1 MGIKGYIAAV
11 LFAGGGCFAQSDSL
25 SDPYT
30 EKFPDKISTQL
41 FTLNTYNNFTINYKN
56 EGLTVDLAPNRKTTL
71 GVAVQY
77 DILFFSVGFAPRFF
91 VDNRDN
97 KDSKMT
103 SFSLSMFPV
112 QWVQYFDYIYQ
123 KGMTLQTDGGNI
135 YLSTMKSMKL
145 GGSTS
150 YVFNKHYSVNA
161 LSFQSERQLK
171 SAGSFI
177 PALSYYY
184 TQLSGDASEGIDGKI
199 YFIDVALSPGYNYNW
214 VIAKKFLVAGGLSLG
229 AGFTKTVD
237 EEVNTTIFLTTASVN
252 LSLGYNS
259 DTFYG
264 GIQSKGIA
272 SSHNTHS
279 SVTMNDAVS
288 YVTAFFGYRFDAPG
302 FLTREKNKI
311 KEKLK
316 F

>member
-1 MGIKGYIAAV
+1 MGIKGYIAAI
-11 LFAGGGCFAQSDSL
+11 LFSGGGCFAQSDSL
-25 SDPYT
+25 SNLYIQ
-30 EKFPDKISTQL
+30 KFPDKISAQL
-41 FTLNTYNNFTINYKN
+41 FTLNTYNNFTLDYKT
-56 EGLTVDLAPNRKTTL
+56 EGITVDLAPNRKTTL

-77 DILFFSVGFAPRFF
+77 DILFLSVGFAPKFF
-91 VDNRDN
+91 VDNKDN
-97 KDSKMT
+97 RDSKMT
-103 SFSLSMFPV
+103 SFSLSLFPG
-112 QWVQYFDYIYQ
+112 QWAQYFDYIYQ
-123 KGMTLQTDGGNI
+123 KGMTLEVDAGSL
-135 YLSTMKSMKL
+135 YLSSLKTMKI
-145 GGSTS
+145 GGSTA
-150 YVFNKHYSVNA
+150 YVFNRNYSVNA
-161 LSFQSERQLK
+161 ISFQSERQLK
-171 SAGSFI
+171 SVGSFI

-214 VIAKKFLVAGGLSLG
+214 VIADKFLIAGGISLG
-229 AGFTKTVD
+229 GGFTKTVD
-237 EEVNTTIFLTTASVN
+237 DEVNTTTFLTTASVS

-264 GIQSKGIA
+264 GVLSKGIA
-272 SSHNTHS
+272 SSHNARS

-302 FLTREKNKI
+302 FLTKEKNKI

>member
-1 MGIKGYIAAV
+1 M
-11 LFAGGGCFAQSDSL
+11 LFSGGGCFSQSDSL
-25 SDPYT
+25 SNPYIQ
-30 EKFPDKISTQL
+30 KFPDKISTQL
-41 FTLNTYNNFTINYKN
+41 FTLNTYNNFTINYKD
-56 EGLTVDLAPNRKTTL
+56 EGITVDLAPNRKTTL

-77 DILFFSVGFAPRFF
+77 DILFLSVGFAPKFF
-91 VDNRDN
+91 TDNRDN
-97 KDSKMT
+97 RDSKMT
-103 SFSLSMFPV
+103 SFSLSLFPG
-112 QWVQYFDYIYQ
+112 QWAQYFDYIYQ
-123 KGMTLQTDGGNI
+123 KGMTLEVEDGSL
-135 YLSTMKSMKL
+135 YLSSLKTMKI
-145 GGSTS
+145 GGSTA
-150 YVFNKHYSVNA
+150 YVFNKNYSVNA

-184 TQLSGDASEGIDGKI
+184 TQLSGDASEGINGKI

-214 VIAKKFLVAGGLSLG
+214 VIAKKFLLAGGLSLG

-237 EEVNTTIFLTTASVN
+237 EEVNTITFLTTASLN

-264 GIQSKGIA
+264 GVQTKGVA
-272 SSHNTHS
+272 SSHSAQS
-279 SVTMNDAVS
+279 SATMSDAVS

-302 FLTREKNKI
+302 FLTKERNKI